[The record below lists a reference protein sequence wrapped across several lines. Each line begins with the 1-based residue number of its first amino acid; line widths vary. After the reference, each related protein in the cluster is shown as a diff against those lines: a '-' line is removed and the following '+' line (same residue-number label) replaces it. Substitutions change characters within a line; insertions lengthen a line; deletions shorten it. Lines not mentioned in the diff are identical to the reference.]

1 MKLVTYRSSGAVAAA
16 GALLDDEATVL
27 DAGALLDGSVARGT
41 LSALDVLRRPGALA
55 ALREVTGS
63 IHGTQRSSDAAVGRL
78 PEIQLLAPVPRPGKI
93 IAAGMN
99 YAAHIA
105 ETGLEPPVGMPG
117 FFSKL
122 PSSVIGPFEAIRNP
136 RHLGSQL
143 DYEGELAV
151 VIGADGILI
160 EGTSTRVAGW
170 TVANDVSLRDLQTT
184 RNQLTLGK
192 GIDTFCPMGPA
203 IHVPDEG
210 AALPDDLAIQTWVN
224 DELRQDST
232 TADMVFDI
240 AEIVRIAAAHVTLEP
255 GDVLL
260 TGSPFGT
267 GMGLRPQRWLTE
279 GDVVRI
285 RIQGIGEIRNPVAP
299 WTETATEVTP

>member
-1 MKLVTYRSSGAVAAA
+1 MKLVTYSTPAQDPVA
-16 GALLDDEATVL
+16 GLLLDDDATVL
-27 DAGALLDGSVARGT
+27 DVGALLDGAHAAGT
-41 LSALDVLRRPGALA
+41 LTMLDVLRRPGAMNELRA
-55 ALREVTGS
+55 AGS
-63 IHGTQRSSDAAVGRL
+63 GETQQPSAVGRL
-78 PEIQLLAPVPRPGKI
+78 PHVRLHAPVPSPRNI

-122 PSSVIGPFEAIRNP
+122 PSSVIGPFDAIGNP
-136 RHLGSQL
+136 RHLGDQL

-151 VIGADGILI
+151 VIGCDGLPVS
-160 EGTSTRVAGW
+160 GTTTRIAGW

-192 GIDTFCPMGPA
+192 GIDTFCPLGPVLF
-203 IHVPDEG
+203 VPNEDG
-210 AALPDDLAIQTWVN
+210 ALPDDLTIQTWVN

-232 TADMVFDI
+232 TADMVFDV
-240 AEIVRIAAAHVTLEP
+240 AEIVRITARHITLEP

-260 TGSPFGT
+260 TGSPYGT

-285 RIQGIGEIRNPVAP
+285 RIEGVGEIRNTVVA
-299 WTETATEVTP
+299 WSDRTAGATL